1 MLAMVGR
8 QQILTAGMAYS
19 IEFQQV
25 VEAVQPGI
33 PAEAQRHS
41 ERAHS
46 IEKALR
52 REKKELTRLHRAS
65 MKKHLLLLHSAH
77 EKLFHLEDG
86 SEHARL
92 QHGEKF
98 HLVKKS
104 EPFPLIAC
112 QIAVGLQRRSSSQGL
127 RLHRLKTRL

>member
-1 MLAMVGR
+1 MLAMMVR

-25 VEAVQPGI
+25 VEAVQP
-33 PAEAQRHS
+33 RRS
-41 ERAHS
+41 ERVYS
-46 IEKALR
+46 IEEALP
-52 REKKELTRLHRAS
+52 REKKELTRPHLAS

-77 EKLFHLEDG
+77 ENLFHLVDG
-86 SEHARL
+86 SEHAHL

-104 EPFPLIAC
+104 EQFPSTAC
-112 QIAVGLQRRSSSQGL
+112 QIAVGLQRRLSSQE
-127 RLHRLKTRL
+127 